1 MIQAIR
7 HGGNQQVLFP
17 VGCERIE
24 EVPADLMLA
33 IEHAHRVL
41 SWRENL
47 PNDEMPPAW
56 MWHIESELD
65 SWFKK
70 VEEKRKDRG
79 NSGSDDDDSGSS
91 GGIQNEYTKGM
102 RD

>member
-1 MIQAIR
+1 
-7 HGGNQQVLFP
+7 L
-17 VGCERIE
+17 GCERIE

-33 IEHAHRVL
+33 IEHAHRIL
-41 SWRENL
+41 TWRENL
-47 PNDEMPPAW
+47 PDEEMPPTW

-65 SWFKK
+65 SWFKN
-70 VEEKRKDRG
+70 VEVQRK
-79 NSGSDDDDSGSS
+79 NKSGGDDQDTGSS

>member
-1 MIQAIR
+1 M
-7 HGGNQQVLFP
+7 
-17 VGCERIE
+17 GCERIE

-41 SWRENL
+41 TWRENL
-47 PNDEMPPAW
+47 PDDEMPPSW
-56 MWHIESELD
+56 MWHLESELD
-65 SWFKK
+65 SWFAN
-70 VEEKRKDRG
+70 VEEKRKNKNDG
-79 NSGSDDDDSGSS
+79 GDDEDTGSS